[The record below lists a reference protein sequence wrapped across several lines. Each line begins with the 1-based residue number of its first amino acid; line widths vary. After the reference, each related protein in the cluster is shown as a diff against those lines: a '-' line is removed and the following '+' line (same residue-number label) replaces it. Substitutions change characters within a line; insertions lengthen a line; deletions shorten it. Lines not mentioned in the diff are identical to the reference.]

1 MADVFTKEKR
11 SEIMSSIGWK
21 DTKPELLVRKYL
33 FSKGYRFRIHQKN
46 LPGKP
51 DIVLKKFNTVIMIN
65 GCFWHGHENCKEY
78 KIPKTN
84 SDFWKMK
91 IEKNVKRDNSNHEKL
106 INLGWRVIVI
116 WECQLENGNREKT
129 LCGIVNDLRNC

>member
-1 MADVFTKEKR
+1 MADVFTKERR
-11 SEIMSSIGWK
+11 SEIMSSIGAK
-21 DTKPELLVRKYL
+21 DTKPELVVRKYL

-51 DIVLKKFNTVIMIN
+51 DIVLKRFNTIIMIN

-91 IEKNVKRDNSNHEKL
+91 IEKNVHRDNRNHDKL
-106 INLGWRVIVI
+106 VGLGWNVIVI
-116 WECQLENGNREKT
+116 WECQLENGNLEKT
-129 LCGIVNDLRNC
+129 LCEIENAIKT